1 MDTDRLILTKEKPG
15 SGNFTVYFFFLL
27 LIYFISPVFAWEF
40 ISLEQSYTK
49 KEYRIPMRDGVALFT
64 AVYIPKDSLKQY
76 PFLICR
82 TPYSVGPYGENNF
95 PSYRADAWEHL
106 AREGFIFVYQDVR
119 GRFMSE
125 GKFVNMRPYI
135 PNKTGKKQTD
145 ESSDTYDTVDWLVK
159 NIPNNNGRAG
169 IWGIS
174 YPGFYAAM
182 GLMDAH
188 PALVAASPQAP
199 LADWFIGDDFHHN
212 GALNITLAMN
222 FFPSFGLPRKGLTTT
237 WPAKF
242 DFGTSDGYKFFLET
256 GPLKNINKLYLD
268 GKIPFW
274 NDLMKHDTYDEFWQS
289 RSTLKDYSQV
299 SPAVMTVGGWFD
311 AEDCF
316 GALKTYQT
324 IEKKNPGSF
333 NILVMGPWFH
343 GGWVRSD
350 GDRLGDIS
358 FAEKTGEF
366 YQDNIELPF
375 FKYFLK
381 DEGQLDLP
389 EAFVF
394 ATGENQWYKFDRWPP
409 ENIKNSYLY
418 LLPENKLS
426 FQPPDSSEHSGF
438 DEYLSDPKNP
448 VPFTAQI
455 TTTMPKPF
463 MVEDQRFVFERPDV
477 LTYQTESLDS
487 SISIIGPVKAQ
498 LFVSTSG
505 TDADWVIKLIDVFP
519 EASTGGSVKPQN
531 KKMTGY
537 QMLVR
542 GEIMRGKFRNSYE
555 HPEPFV
561 PNEITRV
568 EFTLNDIFH
577 TFQPGHRIMLQIQ
590 SSWFPLF
597 DMNPQKFLDINRAS
611 ESDFQK
617 AIQRIYHTFQSPSAI
632 EFNILIKQ

>member
-1 MDTDRLILTKEKPG
+1 MDTDRLILKKEKPG
-15 SGNFTVYFFFLL
+15 SGNFTVYFIFLL
-27 LIYFISPVFAWEF
+27 LIFFLSPVFAWEF

-222 FFPSFGLPRKGLTTT
+222 FFPSFGLPRKGLTTI

-242 DFGTSDGYKFFLET
+242 DFGTSNGYKFFLET

-289 RSTLKDYSQV
+289 RSTLKNYNQV

-324 IEKKNPGSF
+324 IERKNLGIF

-350 GDRLGDIS
+350 GDQLGDIS

-366 YQDNIELPF
+366 YKDNIELPF

-381 DEGQLDLP
+381 NEGQLDLP

-409 ENIKNSYLY
+409 ENIKNSNLY
-418 LLPENKLS
+418 LQPENKLS
-426 FQPPDSSEHSGF
+426 FQPSDSSEHSGF
-438 DEYLSDPKNP
+438 DEYLSDPENP

-463 MVEDQRFVFERPDV
+463 MVEDQRFVSQRPDV
-477 LTYQTESLDS
+477 LTYQTETLDS
-487 SISIIGPVKAQ
+487 SITIIGPVKAQ
-498 LFVSTSG
+498 LFVFTSG
-505 TDADWVIKLIDVFP
+505 TDADWVVKLIDVFP
-519 EASTGGSVKPQN
+519 EDSTGGFVKPQN

-632 EFNILIKQ
+632 EFNLLIK

>member
-1 MDTDRLILTKEKPG
+1 MDTDRLFFKIL
-15 SGNFTVYFFFLL
+15 SLRLGNTPIILIITFL
-27 LIYFISPVFAWEF
+27 IFIISHACAWEF

-49 KEYRIPMRDGVALFT
+49 REYHIPMRDGVSLFT
-64 AVYIPKDSLKQY
+64 AIYSPKDSIKQY
-76 PFLICR
+76 PFLIQR
-82 TPYSVGPYGENNF
+82 TPYSVGPYGEKNF
-95 PSYRADAWEHL
+95 PTYRADAWEHL
-106 AREGFIFVYQDVR
+106 AREGFIFVFQDVR

-125 GKFVNMRPYI
+125 GKFINMYPYI
-135 PNKTGKKQTD
+135 PNKKGKKQTD
-145 ESSDTYDTVDWLVK
+145 ESSDTYDTIEWLVK

-212 GALNITLAMN
+212 GALNITLALN
-222 FFPSFGLPRKGLTTT
+222 FFPSFGLPRKGLTTL

-242 DFGTSDGYKFFLET
+242 DFGTSNGYKFFLET
-256 GPLKNINKLYLD
+256 GPLQNINKLYLD
-268 GKIPFW
+268 GEIPFW
-274 NDLMKHDTYDEFWQS
+274 NDLMKHDTYDDFWQS
-289 RSTLKDYSQV
+289 RSTLKDYNQV
-299 SPAVMTVGGWFD
+299 NPAVMTVGGWFD

-316 GALKTYQT
+316 GALKTYET
-324 IEKKNPGSF
+324 IERKNPGIF

-350 GDRLGDIS
+350 GDQLGDIS
-358 FAEKTGEF
+358 FGKKTGEF
-366 YQDNIELPF
+366 YKDNIELPF

-381 DEGQLDLP
+381 NEGQLKLP

-394 ATGENQWYKFDRWPP
+394 ATGENQWFKFDRWPP
-409 ENIKNSYLY
+409 ENIKNNYLY
-418 LLPENKLS
+418 LQPENKLA

-463 MVEDQRFVFERPDV
+463 MVEDQRFVSHRPDV
-477 LTYQTESLDS
+477 ISYKTKLLDS
-487 SISIIGPVKAQ
+487 SVTIIGPVKAH

-505 TDADWVIKLIDVFP
+505 TDADWIVKLIDVFP
-519 EASTGGSVKPQN
+519 EDSSGSSAKLQN
-531 KKMTGY
+531 DKMSGY

-555 HPEPFV
+555 YPEPFI
-561 PNEITRV
+561 PNEATRV
-568 EFTLNDIFH
+568 EYTLNDVFH
-577 TFQPGHRIMLQIQ
+577 TFKAGHRIMVQIQ

-597 DMNPQKFLDINRAS
+597 DMNPQKFTDINKAS
-611 ESDFQK
+611 EKDFRE
-617 AIQRIYHTFQSPSAI
+617 AVQRVYHTAQLPSGI
-632 EFNILIKQ
+632 ECNFLIKQ

>member
-1 MDTDRLILTKEKPG
+1 MDTDRLILKKEKPG
-15 SGNFTVYFFFLL
+15 SGNFTVYFIFLL
-27 LIYFISPVFAWEF
+27 LIFFLSPVFAWEF

-145 ESSDTYDTVDWLVK
+145 ESSDTYDTVDWLAK

-222 FFPSFGLPRKGLTTT
+222 FFPSFGLPRKGLTTI

-289 RSTLKDYSQV
+289 RSTLKNYNQV

-324 IEKKNPGSF
+324 IERKNLGIF

-350 GDRLGDIS
+350 GDQLGDIS
-358 FAEKTGEF
+358 FGEKTGEF
-366 YQDNIELPF
+366 YKDNIELPF

-381 DEGQLDLP
+381 NEGQLDLP

-409 ENIKNSYLY
+409 ENIKNSNLY
-418 LLPENKLS
+418 LQPENKLS
-426 FQPPDSSEHSGF
+426 FQPSDSSEHSGF
-438 DEYLSDPKNP
+438 DEYLSDPENP

-463 MVEDQRFVFERPDV
+463 MVEDQRFVFERTDV

-505 TDADWVIKLIDVFP
+505 TDADWVVKLIDVFP
-519 EASTGGSVKPQN
+519 EDSTGGFVKPQN

-632 EFNILIKQ
+632 EFNLLIK

>member
-27 LIYFISPVFAWEF
+27 LLYFISPVFAWEF

-222 FFPSFGLPRKGLTTT
+222 FFPSFGLPRKGLTTI

-289 RSTLKDYSQV
+289 RSTLKDYNQV

-366 YQDNIELPF
+366 YKDNIELPF
-375 FKYFLK
+375 FKFFLK

-409 ENIKNSYLY
+409 ENIKNNNLY
-418 LLPENKLS
+418 LQPENKLS
-426 FQPPDSSEHSGF
+426 FESPSTSDLPGF

-463 MVEDQRFVFERPDV
+463 MVEDQRFVSQRPDV

>member
-1 MDTDRLILTKEKPG
+1 MDTDRLILKKEKPG
-15 SGNFTVYFFFLL
+15 SGNFTVYFIFLL
-27 LIYFISPVFAWEF
+27 LIFFLSPVFAWEF

-64 AVYIPKDSLKQY
+64 AVYTPNDSLKQY

-222 FFPSFGLPRKGLTTT
+222 FFPSFGLPRKVLTTV

-256 GPLKNINKLYLD
+256 GSLKNINKLYLD
-268 GKIPFW
+268 GEIPFW

-289 RSTLKDYSQV
+289 RSTLKDYNQV

-324 IEKKNPGSF
+324 IERKNPGIF

-350 GDRLGDIS
+350 GDQLGDIS
-358 FAEKTGEF
+358 FGEKTGEF
-366 YQDNIELPF
+366 YQDNFEIPF

-381 DEGQLDLP
+381 NEGQLDLP

-409 ENIKNSYLY
+409 ENIKNNNLY
-418 LLPENKLS
+418 LQPENKLS
-426 FQPPDSSEHSGF
+426 FQLPDLSEHSGF

-463 MVEDQRFVFERPDV
+463 MVEDQRFVSQRPDV

-505 TDADWVIKLIDVFP
+505 TDADWVVKLIDVFP
-519 EASTGGSVKPQN
+519 EDSTGGFVKPQN

-632 EFNILIKQ
+632 EFNLLIK

>member
-222 FFPSFGLPRKGLTTT
+222 FFPSFGLSRKGLTTI

-366 YQDNIELPF
+366 YKDNIELPF
-375 FKYFLK
+375 FKFFLK

>member
-1 MDTDRLILTKEKPG
+1 MDTDQLILTKEKPG
-15 SGNFTVYFFFLL
+15 SGNFTVYFIFLL
-27 LIYFISPVFAWEF
+27 LIFFLSPVFAWEF

-222 FFPSFGLPRKGLTTT
+222 FFPSFGLSRKGLTTI

-366 YQDNIELPF
+366 YKDNIELPF
-375 FKYFLK
+375 FKFFLK

-448 VPFTAQI
+448 VPFTVQI

>member
-82 TPYSVGPYGENNF
+82 TPYSVGPYWENNF

-222 FFPSFGLPRKGLTTT
+222 FFPSFGLPRKGLTTI

-289 RSTLKDYSQV
+289 RSTLKDYNQV

-366 YQDNIELPF
+366 YKDNIELPF
-375 FKYFLK
+375 FKFFLK

-409 ENIKNSYLY
+409 ENIKNNNLY
-418 LLPENKLS
+418 LQPENKLS
-426 FQPPDSSEHSGF
+426 FESPSTSDLPGF
-438 DEYLSDPKNP
+438 DEYLSDPENP

-463 MVEDQRFVFERPDV
+463 MVEDQRFVSQRPDV